1 MEYREFRAG
10 SVGTDDEGKL
20 ILRAAPF
27 NSPTIIGDL
36 KRGGWREEIA
46 PGCFTKTL
54 REGDTVLLADHDM
67 AKPISRMSA
76 GTLRLAEDEQR
87 GLVGDADPT
96 PTSYYNDLKL
106 NINSGNKG
114 GCSIG
119 FIPVK
124 DDWYDDEGKPSNRMV
139 GTKRVLREA
148 KLPEVSI
155 VTNPAYKD
163 TAVFARDDSAALL
176 EERAARPRGEE
187 REAPEGEA
195 TDVAAV
201 LMAAY
206 NALPD
211 EDKAALPEA
220 LRAAFE
226 APEERTETPEPE
238 ASTQETDD
246 DDFALRASWREAE
259 ERSRKLDAV

>member
-1 MEYREFRAG
+1 M
-10 SVGTDDEGKL
+10 
-20 ILRAAPF
+20 
-27 NSPTIIGDL
+27 
-36 KRGGWREEIA
+36 
-46 PGCFTKTL
+46 
-54 REGDTVLLADHDM
+54 
-67 AKPISRMSA
+67 
-76 GTLRLAEDEQR
+76 
-87 GLVGDADPT
+87 
-96 PTSYYNDLKL
+96 
-106 NINSGNKG
+106 
-114 GCSIG
+114 SIG

-124 DDWYDDEGKPSNRMV
+124 DEWYDDDGKPSNRMV
-139 GTKRVLREA
+139 GTRRVLREV

-176 EERAARPRGEE
+176 EQRAARPQEE
-187 REAPEGEA
+187 REAPEVTVTGK
-195 TDVAAV
+195 DYLDMAANLV
-201 LMAAY
+201 SAY

-220 LRAAFE
+220 LRAASE
-226 APEERTETPEPE
+226 AMQTREDTPEPD